1 MNNCKNCGTP
11 IVPGELRCPTCNLPY
26 AETDALKVDIK
37 MPNMND
43 TLLVNNDKGLPLE
56 VSAQEGLER
65 LRNPKKMEEEEY
77 DPDAIIPIEPPST
90 FEVDESVAPSFQEIQ
105 EEQPIKE
112 EEKSYIV
119 SKQQQIDKGTNK
131 AFVGVALFL
140 LLIGGGLFLY
150 GNFIDPNIYNKLL
163 GFANKDNLTEV
174 VITEEIYSP
183 YLKTDA
189 NIDEVRFILEFG
201 LSTTHNLTYSDVD
214 GMKITAVI
222 NKSSKNGE
230 SSVFEG
236 QTKIDTLISK
246 LDKKK
251 KYTIA
256 LEKSDEKFLYLVITE
271 TNTNQVL
278 NLDELMQIKTDEIT
292 VDKIIPLLEPF
303 KVFYLSETVEQ
314 LEDGNEI
321 IININGEYVPNNK
334 KIQEEVDA
342 EIKKLSIASKFTI
355 DILEFDEIYKIVIK
369 EIKSTE

>member
-1 MNNCKNCGTP
+1 
-11 IVPGELRCPTCNLPY
+11 
-26 AETDALKVDIK
+26 

-43 TLLVNNDKGLPLE
+43 TLLVNNDKGLPPE

-90 FEVDESVAPSFQEIQ
+90 FEVDESVAPAIQEIQ

-163 GFANKDNLTEV
+163 GFADKDKLTEV
-174 VITEEIYSP
+174 VITEEVYSP

-201 LSTTHNLTYSDVD
+201 LSTTHNLTYSDID

-278 NLDELMQIKTDEIT
+278 NFDELMQIKTDEIT

-321 IININGEYVPNNK
+321 IININGEYVPNNT

-355 DILEFDEIYKIVIK
+355 DVLEFDEIYKIVIK